1 MVFEN
6 HPPLPYSPKACKRP
20 LPAAKLELGE
30 SSVTRSTYAGITV
43 IWIGGI
49 TVLLSCMI
57 SAYVLWNSHSQ
68 SESSAQSTL
77 ETSAVLLERS
87 ITHAVGSVDVIL
99 TYVQSGAKEAL
110 SSSIQNTSPLL
121 HRLVSESLRSSPHIR
136 QVLIVDGRN
145 TILADSANPLSAGQA
160 LSPKAYGLEQS
171 GPLSLGSRLK
181 IGRASSGRYIS
192 PGTIPADPSTTK
204 ADGPWVIPVMLE
216 DEANASDPRHII
228 AAMNPGWFL
237 EMLSAARPG
246 PNGEAIIVRLD
257 GPVLAALPLYLENG
271 TPSRSAILGGI
282 LDQES
287 GATSPSITEEPSLL
301 GHKSGLH
308 VKRLSD
314 VYPLSF
320 VLTAVRE
327 DIQAA
332 WLLNNHL
339 LLVSMVLTPLGIG
352 ILFIFLTLDVRNQYA
367 LGERIRLVAQAMEQ
381 SPAALMITSPDGAI
395 LYANQYFAD
404 IFEYTLANVE
414 GRNPRFLKSG
424 KVADHV
430 YKNMWNTITAGK
442 IWHGELT
449 NRTRSGED
457 RRVDTTISAVH
468 DGRGRIAC
476 YVCIQFPITDQDADD
491 ASLITSD

>member
-6 HPPLPYSPKACKRP
+6 HPSLQYSPQACKLL

-30 SSVTRSTYAGITV
+30 ISVTRSTHAGRTV

-49 TVLLSCMI
+49 AVLLSCMV

-68 SESSAQSTL
+68 SESSVQNAL

-99 TYVQSGAKEAL
+99 TYVQSGAREAL
-110 SSSIQNTSPLL
+110 SSSIQNPSPLL
-121 HRLVSESLRSSPHIR
+121 HRLVSESLQSSPHIR
-136 QVLIVDGRN
+136 QVLIIDGRN
-145 TILADSANPLSAGQA
+145 TILADSANPLSAGQR
-160 LSPKAYGLEQS
+160 LSPKVYGLEQS
-171 GPLSLGSRLK
+171 GPLSLGSRLR
-181 IGRASSGRYIS
+181 IGRASSGRYIGVGS
-192 PGTIPADPSTTK
+192 IPIDLSSTT

-216 DEANASDPRHII
+216 DETNTSDSRHVI

-246 PNGEAIIVRLD
+246 PNGEAVIARLD

-271 TPSRSAILGGI
+271 TPSRSAIIGGI
-282 LDQES
+282 LSQES
-287 GATSPSITEEPSLL
+287 GATGASITEKPSLL
-301 GHKSGLH
+301 GHKSGRH

-320 VLTAVRE
+320 VLTAVQE

-352 ILFIFLTLDVRNQYA
+352 LLFIFLTLDVRNQYA

-381 SPAALMITSPDGAI
+381 SPAALMITSSDGAI

-442 IWHGELT
+442 IWHGELI
-449 NRTRSGED
+449 NRTRSGES

-468 DGRGRIAC
+468 DSRGRIAY
-476 YVCIQFPITDQDADD
+476 YVCIQFLVTDQDAGD
-491 ASLITSD
+491 ASLVTSD